1 MMNRF
6 DQIMTAECINWNRII
21 MNVNRF
27 YSSFVITL

>member
-1 MMNRF
+1 MNPF
-6 DQIMTAECINWNRII
+6 DQIMTAEYIHCNRIN